1 MAKIGYERVST
12 QTQDLSEQ
20 LTALRKFGCEKIF
33 SGKFSGKAL
42 DEEDLETIL
51 TRVKQNKVQLDKMLN
66 YIREGDVV
74 VVTKVDRLGRS
85 LSQFMKVFEALRQ
98 KNVGFIALDQGIDTT
113 KRSDPMAIA
122 MIHLLGLFAELE
134 RSFIVER
141 TQEGKRTKLASGH
154 KNALGGRP
162 PKVTDKIRKKI
173 YADFKAGDSIS
184 TVMKRY
190 DLSKSTV
197 ARLKGI
203 YNRENLMSE
212 E

>member
-1 MAKIGYERVST
+1 MLSVSFRSTERQTPTRTQNNPMGMALI
-12 QTQDLSEQ
+12 Q
-20 LTALRKFGCEKIF
+20 
-33 SGKFSGKAL
+33 
-42 DEEDLETIL
+42 
-51 TRVKQNKVQLDKMLN
+51 
-66 YIREGDVV
+66 
-74 VVTKVDRLGRS
+74 
-85 LSQFMKVFEALRQ
+85 
-98 KNVGFIALDQGIDTT
+98 
-113 KRSDPMAIA
+113 
-122 MIHLLGLFAELE
+122 LLGIFAELE

-141 TQEGKRTKLASGH
+141 TQEGKRTKLASGY

-203 YNRENLMSE
+203 YNRENKN
-212 E
+212 

>member
-1 MAKIGYERVST
+1 MAKIGYARVST